1 MKHTAG
7 PWKVI
12 HKYEDSWTSDGFIVE
27 GTLGTHIVPDGG
39 QELGDELAD
48 YQLMAAAPE
57 LLEALQDAISMI
69 GPQLA
74 KDTFGYEW
82 FEKTISAIAKATAKT
97 TNTDAVNL
105 RAESN
110 SYAWRNAV
118 HFGDLTMTSKVFAN
132 ELTEDGRSLPPGKYK
147 LMALRQD

>member
-1 MKHTAG
+1 M
-7 PWKVI
+7 I
-12 HKYEDSWTSDGFIVE
+12 HKYEDSWTSDGFIIE
-27 GTLGTHIVPDGG
+27 GGLGTHIVPEGG

-57 LLEALQDAISMI
+57 LLESLQDAISMI

-74 KDTFGYEW
+74 KETFGYEW
-82 FEKTISAIAKATAKT
+82 FEKTSSAIDKATAKT
-97 TNTDAVNL
+97 TNTDAVTL

-118 HFGDLTMTSKVFAN
+118 HFGDLNMTSKVFVN
-132 ELTEDGRSLPPGKYK
+132 ELTDAGSSLPPGKYR
-147 LMALRQD
+147 LMAVRQN

>member
-1 MKHTAG
+1 MKHTSG

-48 YQLMAAAPE
+48 YQLMASAPE
-57 LLEALQDAISMI
+57 LLQALRDISEESND
-69 GPQLA
+69 PSA
-74 KDTFGYEW
+74 VECARA
-82 FEKTISAIAKATAKT
+82 AIAKAIAQTA
-97 TNTDAVNL
+97 NTDAVTL

-118 HFGDLTMTSKVFAN
+118 HVGDLTMTSKVFAN
-132 ELTEDGRSLPPGKYK
+132 ELTEDGRSLPPGKYR
-147 LMALRQD
+147 LMAVRQN

>member
-27 GTLGTHIVPDGG
+27 GALGTHIVPDGG

-57 LLEALQDAISMI
+57 LLEALQQIADAGI
-69 GPQLA
+69 GSVAAGYAEIALA
-74 KDTFGYEW
+74 
-82 FEKTISAIAKATAKT
+82 AIAKATAKT
-97 TNTDAVNL
+97 TNTDAVTL

-118 HFGDLTMTSKVFAN
+118 HFGDLTMTSKVFVN
-132 ELTEDGRSLPPGKYK
+132 ELTDAGRSLPPGKYK